1 MRKISLL
8 TSAIAAVLFGASS
21 AKADVSVSGS
31 GGMAIASGNDTTQL
45 VNGAAIVFALS
56 SDLGNGVVVSTSAS
70 LSQDSNDAV
79 TIGAASG
86 GFKNLDFAMGGSS
99 ISVGSDI
106 DIAGDGV
113 GEVGGVATDHVDNG
127 GYNTA
132 FTGMGGLTQEDGYGV
147 AFTSDFGGATV
158 TASYLLE
165 TENTQN
171 VAKTDQTDTAA
182 GVTVSIPV
190 GAMSITLGAS
200 TDDKN
205 NQSQSGGEV
214 SMALGGGTLKAGMA
228 AMTDS
233 DSGAADTETYGA
245 TFSTTMGTASVA
257 VGYTN
262 GKSGSSKSQRTEVN
276 VSQSI
281 GAGASIF
288 LDIQNG
294 TGAGTTASGTNIAVG
309 TSFTF

>member
-45 VNGAAIVFALS
+45 INGAAVVFALS
-56 SDLGNGVVVSTSAS
+56 SDLGNGVVVSTSSS
-70 LSQDSNDAV
+70 LSMDSNDSVA
-79 TIGAASG
+79 IGAGAG
-86 GFKNLDFAMGGSS
+86 GFKNLDFAMGGAS
-99 ISVGSDI
+99 ISFGSDI

-113 GEVGGVATDHVDNG
+113 GEVGGVATDHVDNA

-147 AFTSDFGGATV
+147 SFTSDFGGATV

-165 TENTQN
+165 TENSNN
-171 VAKTDQTDTAA
+171 VAQTDQTDTAA

-214 SMALGGGTLKAGMA
+214 SMALAGGSITAGMA
-228 AMTDS
+228 ATTDS
-233 DSGAADTETYGA
+233 DSGAADTETYGLEY
-245 TFSTTMGTASVA
+245 STSVGGASVA

-281 GAGASIF
+281 GTGASIF

-294 TGAGTTASGTNIAVG
+294 TGGGTTSGGTNIAVG
-309 TSFTF
+309 TTFTF